1 MTRPDF
7 RILIPIGLTLV
18 AIASPITAQQQPD
31 LQAFRL
37 PAGTSV
43 DVNGSLDESFWLSAI
58 PITDF
63 TQQAPTEG
71 IEPTVRTEIR
81 VAYDESALYI
91 GAKLFDDPDSILAFQ
106 KRRDVG
112 LGTDDRFMWI
122 FDTFEDGRTGYFFE
136 TNANGLI
143 GDGIISGHPNKSW
156 NAIWEV
162 RTARLEDGW
171 SVEIR
176 MPFSTFNFDP
186 TSDSWGINFQR
197 TVRRR
202 NEEILWRG
210 WRRNQGLFS
219 LPNAGKLTGLSGLS
233 QGLGLE
239 VKPYATQS
247 WRNQPNDAD
256 KNTFPGDVG
265 VDVGYS
271 ITSGIRAAVSVNT
284 DFAEVGVD
292 QRRVNLTRF
301 PLRFPEQRD
310 FFLEGSGVF
319 SFAPRSGPSPYFSRR
334 IGLEQGQ
341 AIPLNYATRLG
352 GQAGAW
358 EMGFIQVGTGEIEG
372 VPSEHFSV
380 ARIRRAILAQSSIGV
395 IYTRLATSA
404 DSAGVTP
411 VDRHT
416 AGVDFDYQS
425 TTFLGDKNLE
435 LEAFVAWNS
444 NPDPALDKSFSE
456 LSSRGFRLNYPNDVI
471 ETHLSYREFGDDY
484 SPAVGFVTRNN
495 FRRVEP
501 GFSWNPRP
509 GAEAIRQLGFSVLFR
524 NLTDLK
530 TGVLEERVWEFGLL
544 DVDFE
549 NGDKV
554 TLKANRLYEY
564 LDRDFGVGAEGIPIL
579 AGEYTNWGVTLTG
592 QSARRRPASIR
603 AEVTSAGFWD
613 GDITEYSTGVE
624 YRPQPGYSVGLN
636 YSRNQVELP
645 RGSFNTNLIRADAA
659 WDINP
664 LASVTANVQYDD
676 VSEIMGFFGL
686 AKWLVRPGSEI
697 FVVYTHNWQRPEAGL
712 LDRDRGFETLSR
724 GGAVKVNYTWRW

>member
-1 MTRPDF
+1 MFRFRTRSVLSAAFVTMVFAAP
-7 RILIPIGLTLV
+7 
-18 AIASPITAQQQPD
+18 AAAQQQPD

-43 DVNGSLDESFWLSAI
+43 DINGSLDESFWLSAI

-81 VAYDESALYI
+81 VAYDSDALYI
-91 GAKLFDDPDSILAFQ
+91 GAKLFDHPDSILAFQ

-143 GDGIISGHPNKSW
+143 GDGIISGRANKSW

-219 LPNAGKLTGLSGLS
+219 LPNAGKLTGLTGLS

-256 KNTFPGDVG
+256 ANTFPGDVG

-319 SFAPRSGPSPYFSRR
+319 SFAPRSGPEPYFSRR

-341 AIPLNYATRLG
+341 AIPLNYAGRVS

-358 EMGFIQVGTGEIEG
+358 EMGLIQVGTGEIEG
-372 VPSEHFSV
+372 IPSAQFTV
-380 ARIRRAILAQSSIGV
+380 ARIRRASLAQSSIGA
-395 IYTRLATSA
+395 IYTRRGTSA
-404 DSAGVTP
+404 DAMGIAP
-411 VDRHT
+411 DDRHT
-416 AGVDFDYQS
+416 AGVDLDYRT
-425 TTFLGDKNLE
+425 TTFMGDRNLE
-435 LEAFVAWNS
+435 LEAFLAWNS
-444 NPDPALDKSFSE
+444 NPDPSIDRSFSD

-471 ETHLSYREFGDDY
+471 EAHLSYREFGDDY
-484 SPAVGFVTRNN
+484 APAVGFVTRNN

-501 GFSWNPRP
+501 RFAWNPRP
-509 GAEAIRQLGFSVLFR
+509 GWESIRQLGFSVLYR
-524 NLTDLK
+524 DLSDLK
-530 TGVLEERVWEFGLL
+530 TGVLEERAWQLGLL
-544 DVDFE
+544 DIGFE
-549 NGDKV
+549 GGESLSFEA
-554 TLKANRLYEY
+554 TRLYEF
-564 LDRDFGVGAEGIPIL
+564 LDRSFDVGADDIPIL
-579 AGEYTNWGVTLTG
+579 AGEYTNWSFKTEAQSSRRYRISGNASVTRG
-592 QSARRRPASIR
+592 
-603 AEVTSAGFWD
+603 GFWD
-613 GDITEYSTGVE
+613 GDITELSTGLE
-624 YRPQPGYSVGLN
+624 FRPQPGYSIGVD
-636 YSRNQVELP
+636 YSRNQVSLP
-645 RGSFNTNLIRADAA
+645 RGEFQTNLFRADAA

-664 LASVTANVQYDD
+664 LASITANVQYDD

-686 AKWLVRPGSEI
+686 ARWLVRPGSEI